1 MWSEW
6 SSSTVTFQLDIH
18 NFHLPKPRSPMEQLP
33 NRVISTV
40 VSPDSRSR
48 ARESE
53 RGTPGTAVAAV
64 RFDIQHW
71 LIYGAGETVSL
82 LWVFMK
88 RRSWQFSP
96 FLLPSLDWG
105 AQDDRLPRTPGST
118 SRHDQEC
125 CHRFGDIIV
134 TSIPALTV
142 ISCHISRLVEFPTIF
157 WLHLGTGMEST
168 SVLEWPEHQ
177 KCYTRFF
184 FFQYYLLTI
193 WTW

>member
-134 TSIPALTV
+134 TSIPALTGR
-142 ISCHISRLVEFPTIF
+142 ISHHILAAFRHWHGVYQCPGMTRAPKM
-157 WLHLGTGMEST
+157 LHSNL
-168 SVLEWPEHQ
+168 
-177 KCYTRFF
+177 FF
-184 FFQYYLLTI
+184 FSIIY
-193 WTW
+193 